1 MNFADVE
8 DQGFMP
14 LYKVE
19 DQGFMPLYK
28 RKTIQNRSKGKE

>member
-28 RKTIQNRSKGKE
+28 RETIQKRSKGKE